1 MTATEIIMAIVGSTA
16 ISQLITFFVQRHD
29 TKKNFEKRM
38 TKLEKDG
45 IRTQLLLLLLFSPEE
60 KKEIL
65 TIAQHYFQKLNG
77 NWYMTSLFNNWL
89 KERKIGR
96 PEWFDDKRG
105 QEGDEIHGL

>member
-1 MTATEIIMAIVGSTA
+1 MLSTIIIAVVTSTA
-16 ISQLITFFVQRHD
+16 ISQLIQFFINRHD
-29 TKKNFEKRM
+29 IKKGFGTRLKR
-38 TKLEKDG
+38 LEKDG

-105 QEGDEIHGL
+105 QEGGEINGL